1 MVGNET
7 PKGDVLKFSN
17 QTVAFVFTEAKIQKL
32 KPRKKTY
39 PVKDEES
46 GMYCYITPTG
56 GRIYKTYK
64 KINGTP
70 ERITIGDAKVF
81 PARIFL

>member
-1 MVGNET
+1 MVDNET

-39 PVKDEES
+39 PVKDDRTS
-46 GMYCYITPTG
+46 LILIKAITLTTK
-56 GRIYKTYK
+56 GRQQMNPLLK
-64 KINGTP
+64 KQSTAFSP
-70 ERITIGDAKVF
+70 KVF
-81 PARIFL
+81 KD